1 MEKYIKPT
9 TDTIRIEI
17 QQMIADSP
25 HSAIEEGTQ
34 NAEEIGAKTYSLPSN
49 TVWDDEEE

>member
-1 MEKYIKPT
+1 MKKYIKPT

-25 HSAIEEGTQ
+25 NSAIEEGTQ
-34 NAEEIGAKTYSLPSN
+34 NAEEIGAKTYSLPS
-49 TVWDDEEE
+49 TSLWDDEEE